1 MDYQQY
7 ETYHFYQ
14 SHAFNVAT
22 GMEGRSYRHHWHSY
36 GEIIKTGPGD
46 VNVYRVNQTTYNLE
60 ENDLVLIW
68 PMEQHEIIDADMK
81 NSVIIQFGNDF
92 ARSMFDMTR
101 IMHYFHDLHVIRRK
115 NHPEISAKLCD
126 SIEEMK
132 NIFRSKGRNRESRC
146 IIELLNFMML
156 LDENRH
162 ELMSDIGQEPS
173 SALSDQTMKR
183 LLEVTDHVK
192 ANLATEDISQAAMAE
207 RAGISKEYF
216 SRIFKDLTGLNYTKW
231 VNMIRI
237 ENAISLFENED
248 MKLTEIAMQSGFQS
262 IPSFNRVF
270 KELKG
275 ISPREYRNKHE

>member
-1 MDYQQY
+1 MEFQRY
-7 ETYHFYQ
+7 ETYQFYQ
-14 SHAFNVAT
+14 SHSFNVARQ
-22 GMEGRSYRHHWHSY
+22 MEERSYNNHWHSY
-36 GEIIKTGPGD
+36 GEIIRVGSEDMNIYK
-46 VNVYRVNQTTYNLE
+46 VNQNIYHLE

-92 ARSMFDMTR
+92 ARSMFDVTR

-115 NHPEISAKLCD
+115 NHPGISAKLCE

-162 ELMSDIGQEPS
+162 ELMADIGQEPS
-173 SALSDQTMKR
+173 SALSDQTMKS

-231 VNMIRI
+231 LNMIRI

-248 MKLTEIAMQSGFQS
+248 MKLTEIAMLSGFQS

>member
-1 MDYQQY
+1 MEYQRY
-7 ETYHFYQ
+7 ETYQFYQ
-14 SHAFNVAT
+14 SHSFNVARQ
-22 GMEGRSYRHHWHSY
+22 MEERCYNNHWHSY
-36 GEIIKTGPGD
+36 GEIIRVGSEEMNIYK
-46 VNVYRVNQTTYNLE
+46 VNQNIYHLE

-156 LDENRH
+156 LDEHRH

>member
-1 MDYQQY
+1 MEFQRY
-7 ETYHFYQ
+7 ETYQFYQ
-14 SHAFNVAT
+14 SHSFNVARQ
-22 GMEGRSYRHHWHSY
+22 MEERSYNNHWHSY
-36 GEIIKTGPGD
+36 GEIIRVGSEDMNIYK
-46 VNVYRVNQTTYNLE
+46 VNQNIYHLE

-68 PMEQHEIIDADMK
+68 PMEQHEIIDADLK

-92 ARSMFDMTR
+92 ARSMFDVTR

-115 NHPEISAKLCD
+115 NHPGISVKLCE

-162 ELMSDIGQEPS
+162 ELMADIGQEPS
-173 SALSDQTMKR
+173 SALSDQTMKS

-231 VNMIRI
+231 LNMIRI

-248 MKLTEIAMQSGFQS
+248 MKLTEIAMLSGFQS